1 MEDRN
6 ITVEGMREL
15 RTGILDLLV
24 KYRLNVPKN
33 ISENIHNSAF
43 DLDYV
48 ANKLEEKLKEDK

>member
-24 KYRLNVPKN
+24 KYRLNVPKG
-33 ISENIHNSAF
+33 ISENIHNSAY

-48 ANKLEEKLKEDK
+48 ANKLERKLKEDK